1 MGLSDQRNGREG
13 VYVDQNGIEYMSI
26 SRASREIGISKSTLS
41 RCVNDG
47 TLIGHDLSSKG
58 LPKNIIWVEV
68 LKVQQLYA
76 RLKAKRNKTESID
89 ASNDFV
95 MPDLPSGEL
104 PPLIEKEMPSLID
117 VDDPINSDCWRCVS
131 GVPIVD
137 DNGHHV
143 IAYDKFKQKYDA
155 LIRKQQYEREKGK
168 LISKDLVD
176 RAFAEVFTPLVNS
189 INQIP
194 ARYATRII
202 GFVESVIEK
211 KLDNGQITSLR
222 ALLEDE
228 AKSII
233 EVLKRNIEEAMDNLE
248 V

>member
-1 MGLSDQRNGREG
+1 MGLSDQRYSREG
-13 VYVDQNGIEYMSI
+13 VYVDKNGIEYMTI
-26 SRASREIGISKSTLS
+26 ARTSKELGVARSTLGYHI
-41 RCVNDG
+41 DK
-47 TLIGHDLSSKG
+47 GHLVVHDFREMGMQGKWL
-58 LPKNIIWVEV
+58 EV
-68 LKVQQLYA
+68 LKVQQLFA
-76 RLKAKRNKTESID
+76 ESKKNKPKIESVD
-89 ASNDFV
+89 TSNDFV

-117 VDDPINSDCWRCVS
+117 VDDPVNSDCWRCVN
-131 GVPIVD
+131 GVPVVD
-137 DNGHHV
+137 ANGHHV

-168 LISKDLVD
+168 LISKELVD

-194 ARYATRII
+194 ARYSTRVM

-211 KLDNGQITSLR
+211 KLDNSQVTSLR
-222 ALLEDE
+222 VLLEDE

-233 EVLKRNIEEAMDNLE
+233 EVLKRNMEEAMDNLA